1 VKKASS
7 LPRRSLALSSLLQAA
22 FGFAASQDP
31 RAPERSQM
39 GEQRPA
45 SVAVQEPLGVRW
57 SNLGLCDDLFC
68 RAFEEAK
75 KLNAIVD
82 SKAKLSL
89 EDTIDVAR
97 GLNSTIES
105 TTSAISAFTSS
116 LEDRLRK
123 GE

>member
-1 VKKASS
+1 
-7 LPRRSLALSSLLQAA
+7 
-22 FGFAASQDP
+22 
-31 RAPERSQM
+31 M

-82 SKAKLSL
+82 STASDVAAFAAALEAKLSL